1 MAIGVLMDLFRRHSR
16 FSAAGAVLLL
26 ATVIMYSGAVLE
38 WMSSSYAHIF
48 MIFWSFVGGMVL
60 CYMFLGRT
68 KNMMPN
74 FLIMY
79 NRKKEPELDD
89 LEREA
94 LRKSC
99 PVCGDPRCARHRPGL
114 SILDLQPWTSLKVT
128 EKVDM
133 ALSEFLELVLR
144 DFVYTWYRDLSTDEA
159 FVDEMRVSLRF
170 ILSCLIRRIKKTDL
184 PTFIVNKLIKAAMS
198 HLDKYVR
205 AMESAPPG
213 ADLEKATLELY
224 GSELHCVMQNRRTEL
239 QYLRYLSGEIFPYIL
254 PARSLKCKSLCAL
267 LRELLSASVLMPA
280 IDKIA
285 DPDFVNNLML
295 VFLDETPM
303 AVATEPPSHDV
314 DLLAHFSQPRQAPI
328 ESALRLDLPDIMNNQ
343 TTLFRFMQFLKDEA
357 SVHVL
362 QFCLSVEDFNRRSL
376 NPDMTDQQK
385 MDLHQEAK
393 MIYEM
398 YFKADA
404 ADKIQFPADVT
415 AEIKSIVEGPPE
427 GVTRLR
433 TSTPLFS
440 AYEHA
445 YGLLENTFLPLFYQS
460 DDYYTMLCGGRLP
473 TNIPKSA
480 SSPNLESVLYDGKSE
495 TVSVGLNLPTGSAS
509 VENIPISAMTNMVN
523 SCKSA
528 GRKSME
534 PFAAVSKFGNKL
546 KEMLRSNTV
555 DDRLLALYDDQ
566 EDQTPDI
573 SPMEPYEEEELEDE
587 IEAEFIPKDLS
598 AWRVAIPRAESRY
611 ENGKQY
617 YVYIISVQRIDIRE
631 GETSGP
637 SGWETTRRYNEFYV
651 LENKLT
657 EFHGETL
664 LEDCCLPTKRIQ
676 LTKPSQEFIDSKI
689 AIFEKWLQVLL
700 TKPALRGS
708 ELVHSFLSPGPEF
721 ETRLLTDVNI
731 GKMLKS
737 VPNKLV
743 KEKGQ
748 HLEPFLQ
755 AFLASTETTKP
766 RQSKPEEIEESPK
779 DKMERKIAYPIYGN
793 NAAGLV
799 SIHKTEPDGLQIRAL
814 HGAADFLLYIARTV
828 YKVPTWFHHVAM
840 AARIVG
846 KHALEGYLD
855 SYLAGKIEQVKQEHQ
870 VVGLIHLLRDVL
882 FFDNDPPRT
891 DEDKRVRAEETL
903 KEMKAFLPK
912 LFVMVIGAEKQHIG
926 TKTIFDVLQ
935 KPRLNKQLGY
945 VMLDLAILEFF
956 PEIQESSDIQ
966 QTGN

>member
-1 MAIGVLMDLFRRHSR
+1 MAIGVVMDLFRRHSR
-16 FSAAGAVLLL
+16 FSAAGAVLFL
-26 ATVIMYSGAVLE
+26 ATVIMY
-38 WMSSSYAHIF
+38 SYAHIF

-60 CYMFLGRT
+60 CYMFFGRN

-79 NRKKEPELDD
+79 NRKKQPMLDD
-89 LEREA
+89 LEIEA

-170 ILSCLIRRIKKTDL
+170 ILSCLIRRVKKTDL

-224 GSELHCVMQNRRTEL
+224 GSELHCVMKSRRTEL
-239 QYLRYLSGEIFPYIL
+239 QYLRHLSGEIFPYIL

-295 VFLDETPM
+295 IFLDETPM

-314 DLLAHFSQPRQAPI
+314 DLLAHFSQPRQAPT

-385 MDLHQEAK
+385 IDLHQEAK

-398 YFKADA
+398 YFKSDA
-404 ADKIQFPADVT
+404 VDKIQFPGDIT
-415 AEIKSIVEGPPE
+415 TEIKSIVEGPPE

-480 SSPNLESVLYDGKSE
+480 SR
-495 TVSVGLNLPTGSAS
+495 
-509 VENIPISAMTNMVN
+509 
-523 SCKSA
+523 SA
-528 GRKSME
+528 GKKSME

-546 KEMLRSNTV
+546 KGMLRSNTGDV

-566 EDQTPDI
+566 EDQTPDT
-573 SPMEPYEEEELEDE
+573 SPMEPYEEDIEDE
-587 IEAEFIPKDLS
+587 IESEFIPKDLS

-689 AIFEKWLQVLL
+689 AIFEKWLQMLL

-708 ELVHSFLSPGPEF
+708 ELLHSFLSPGPEF
-721 ETRLLTDVNI
+721 ETRLLPDVNI

-766 RQSKPEEIEESPK
+766 RQSKPDVIEESPK
-779 DKMERKIAYPIYGN
+779 DKMERKISYPIYGN

-799 SIHKTEPDGLQIRAL
+799 SIHNTEPAGLQVRGL
-814 HGAADFLLYIARTV
+814 QGAADFLLYIARTV

-840 AARIVG
+840 SARIVG

-912 LFVMVIGAEKQHIG
+912 LFVMVIGAERQHIG
-926 TKTIFDVLQ
+926 TKTIFDALQ

-945 VMLDLAILEFF
+945 VLLDLAILEFF
-956 PEIQESSDIQ
+956 PEIQEPSDT
-966 QTGN
+966 TGN

>member
-1 MAIGVLMDLFRRHSR
+1 
-16 FSAAGAVLLL
+16 
-26 ATVIMYSGAVLE
+26 MYSGAVLE

-60 CYMFLGRT
+60 CYMFFGRN

-79 NRKKEPELDD
+79 NRKKQPMLDD
-89 LEREA
+89 LEIEA

-170 ILSCLIRRIKKTDL
+170 ILSCLIRRVKKTDL

-224 GSELHCVMQNRRTEL
+224 GSELHCVMKSRRTEL
-239 QYLRYLSGEIFPYIL
+239 QYLRHLSGEIFPYIL

-295 VFLDETPM
+295 IFLDETPM

-314 DLLAHFSQPRQAPI
+314 DLLAHFSQPRQAPT

-385 MDLHQEAK
+385 IDLHQEAK

-398 YFKADA
+398 YFKSDA
-404 ADKIQFPADVT
+404 VDKIQFPGDIT
-415 AEIKSIVEGPPE
+415 TEIKSIVEGPPE

-480 SSPNLESVLYDGKSE
+480 SR
-495 TVSVGLNLPTGSAS
+495 
-509 VENIPISAMTNMVN
+509 
-523 SCKSA
+523 SA
-528 GRKSME
+528 GKKSME

-546 KEMLRSNTV
+546 KGMLRSNTGDV
-555 DDRLLALYDDQ
+555 
-566 EDQTPDI
+566 
-573 SPMEPYEEEELEDE
+573 
-587 IEAEFIPKDLS
+587 
-598 AWRVAIPRAESRY
+598 
-611 ENGKQY
+611 
-617 YVYIISVQRIDIRE
+617 
-631 GETSGP
+631 
-637 SGWETTRRYNEFYV
+637 
-651 LENKLT
+651 
-657 EFHGETL
+657 
-664 LEDCCLPTKRIQ
+664 
-676 LTKPSQEFIDSKI
+676 
-689 AIFEKWLQVLL
+689 AIFEKWLQMLL

-708 ELVHSFLSPGPEF
+708 ELLHSFLSPGPEF
-721 ETRLLTDVNI
+721 ETRLLPDVNI

-766 RQSKPEEIEESPK
+766 RQSKPDVIEESPK
-779 DKMERKIAYPIYGN
+779 DKMERKISYPIYGN

-799 SIHKTEPDGLQIRAL
+799 SIHNTEPAGLQVRGL
-814 HGAADFLLYIARTV
+814 QGAADFLLYIARTV

-840 AARIVG
+840 SARIVG

-912 LFVMVIGAEKQHIG
+912 LFVMVIGAERQHIG
-926 TKTIFDVLQ
+926 TKTIFDALQ

-945 VMLDLAILEFF
+945 VLLDLAILEFF
-956 PEIQESSDIQ
+956 PEIQEPSDT
-966 QTGN
+966 TGN

>member
-1 MAIGVLMDLFRRHSR
+1 MAIGVVMDLFRRHSR
-16 FSAAGAVLLL
+16 FSAAGAVLFL
-26 ATVIMYSGAVLE
+26 ATVIMY
-38 WMSSSYAHIF
+38 SYAHIF

-60 CYMFLGRT
+60 CYMFFGRN

-79 NRKKEPELDD
+79 NRKKQPMLDD
-89 LEREA
+89 LEIEA

-170 ILSCLIRRIKKTDL
+170 ILSCLIRRVKKTDL

-224 GSELHCVMQNRRTEL
+224 GSELHCVMKSRRTEL
-239 QYLRYLSGEIFPYIL
+239 QYLRHLSGEIFPYIL

-295 VFLDETPM
+295 IFLDETPM

-314 DLLAHFSQPRQAPI
+314 DLLAHFSQPRQAPT

-385 MDLHQEAK
+385 IDLHQEAK

-398 YFKADA
+398 YFKSDA
-404 ADKIQFPADVT
+404 VDKIQFPGDIT
-415 AEIKSIVEGPPE
+415 TEIKSIVEGPPE

-480 SSPNLESVLYDGKSE
+480 SR
-495 TVSVGLNLPTGSAS
+495 
-509 VENIPISAMTNMVN
+509 
-523 SCKSA
+523 SA
-528 GRKSME
+528 GKKSME

-546 KEMLRSNTV
+546 KGMLRSNTV

-566 EDQTPDI
+566 EDQTPDT
-573 SPMEPYEEEELEDE
+573 SPMEPYEEDIEDE
-587 IEAEFIPKDLS
+587 IESEFIPKDLS

-689 AIFEKWLQVLL
+689 AIFEKWLQMLL

-708 ELVHSFLSPGPEF
+708 ELLHSFLSPGPEF
-721 ETRLLTDVNI
+721 ETRLLPDVNI

-766 RQSKPEEIEESPK
+766 RQSKPDVIEESPK
-779 DKMERKIAYPIYGN
+779 DKMERKISYPIYGN

-799 SIHKTEPDGLQIRAL
+799 SIHNTEPAGLQVRGL
-814 HGAADFLLYIARTV
+814 QGAADFLLYIARTV

-840 AARIVG
+840 SARIVG

-912 LFVMVIGAEKQHIG
+912 LFVMVIGAERQHIG
-926 TKTIFDVLQ
+926 TKTIFDALQ

-945 VMLDLAILEFF
+945 VLLDLAILEFF
-956 PEIQESSDIQ
+956 PEIQEPSDT
-966 QTGN
+966 TGN

>member
-1 MAIGVLMDLFRRHSR
+1 
-16 FSAAGAVLLL
+16 
-26 ATVIMYSGAVLE
+26 
-38 WMSSSYAHIF
+38 

-60 CYMFLGRT
+60 CYMFLGT

-79 NRKKEPELDD
+79 NRKKGLDD

-480 SSPNLESVLYDGKSE
+480 SRYLSIYF
-495 TVSVGLNLPTGSAS
+495 LPSYR
-509 VENIPISAMTNMVN
+509 
-523 SCKSA
+523 SA

-546 KEMLRSNTV
+546 KGMLRSNTGDGLTDFPNSQTLSV

-566 EDQTPDI
+566 EDQTPVK
-573 SPMEPYEEEELEDE
+573 DE

-598 AWRVAIPRAESRY
+598 AWRVAIPRAESRSTDFVLGFRY

-926 TKTIFDVLQ
+926 TKTIFDALQ

-956 PEIQESSDIQ
+956 PEIQESSDVQ

>member
-1 MAIGVLMDLFRRHSR
+1 MAIGVVMDLFRRHSR
-16 FSAAGAVLLL
+16 FSAAGAVLFL

-60 CYMFLGRT
+60 CYMFFGRN

-79 NRKKEPELDD
+79 NRKKQPMLDD
-89 LEREA
+89 LEIEA

-170 ILSCLIRRIKKTDL
+170 ILSCLIRRVKKTDL

-224 GSELHCVMQNRRTEL
+224 GSELHCVMKSRRTEL
-239 QYLRYLSGEIFPYIL
+239 QYLRHLSGEIFPYIL

-295 VFLDETPM
+295 IFLDETPM

-314 DLLAHFSQPRQAPI
+314 DLLAHFSQPRQAPT

-385 MDLHQEAK
+385 IDLHQEAK

-398 YFKADA
+398 YFKSDA
-404 ADKIQFPADVT
+404 VDKIQFPGDIT
-415 AEIKSIVEGPPE
+415 TEIKSIVEGPPE

-480 SSPNLESVLYDGKSE
+480 SR
-495 TVSVGLNLPTGSAS
+495 
-509 VENIPISAMTNMVN
+509 
-523 SCKSA
+523 SA
-528 GRKSME
+528 GKKSME

-546 KEMLRSNTV
+546 KGMLRSNTV

-566 EDQTPDI
+566 EDQTPDT
-573 SPMEPYEEEELEDE
+573 SPMEPYEEDIEDE
-587 IEAEFIPKDLS
+587 IESEFIPKDLS

-689 AIFEKWLQVLL
+689 AIFEKWLQMLL

-708 ELVHSFLSPGPEF
+708 ELLHSFLSPGPEF
-721 ETRLLTDVNI
+721 ETRLLPDVNI

-766 RQSKPEEIEESPK
+766 RQSKPDVIEESPK
-779 DKMERKIAYPIYGN
+779 DKMERKISYPIYGN

-799 SIHKTEPDGLQIRAL
+799 SIHNTEPAGLQVRGL
-814 HGAADFLLYIARTV
+814 QGAADFLLYIARTV

-840 AARIVG
+840 SARIVG

-912 LFVMVIGAEKQHIG
+912 LFVMVIGAERQHIG
-926 TKTIFDVLQ
+926 TKTIFDALQ

-945 VMLDLAILEFF
+945 VLLDLAILEFF
-956 PEIQESSDIQ
+956 PEIQEPSDT
-966 QTGN
+966 TGN

>member
-1 MAIGVLMDLFRRHSR
+1 MAIGVMMDLFRRHSR
-16 FSAAGAVLLL
+16 FSAAGAVLFL
-26 ATVIMYSGAVLE
+26 ATVIMY
-38 WMSSSYAHIF
+38 SYAHIF

-60 CYMFLGRT
+60 CYMFFGRN

-79 NRKKEPELDD
+79 NRKKQPMLDD
-89 LEREA
+89 LEIEA

-170 ILSCLIRRIKKTDL
+170 ILSCLIRRVKKTDL

-224 GSELHCVMQNRRTEL
+224 GSELHCVMKSRRTEL
-239 QYLRYLSGEIFPYIL
+239 QYLRHLSGEIFPYIL

-295 VFLDETPM
+295 IFLDETPM

-314 DLLAHFSQPRQAPI
+314 DLLAHFSQPRQAPT

-385 MDLHQEAK
+385 IDLHQEAK

-398 YFKADA
+398 YFKSDA
-404 ADKIQFPADVT
+404 VDKIQFPGDIT
-415 AEIKSIVEGPPE
+415 TEIKSIVEGPPE

-480 SSPNLESVLYDGKSE
+480 SR
-495 TVSVGLNLPTGSAS
+495 
-509 VENIPISAMTNMVN
+509 
-523 SCKSA
+523 SA
-528 GRKSME
+528 GKKSME

-546 KEMLRSNTV
+546 KGMLRSNTGDV

-566 EDQTPDI
+566 EDQTPDT
-573 SPMEPYEEEELEDE
+573 SPMEPYEEDIEDE
-587 IEAEFIPKDLS
+587 IESEFIPKDLS

-689 AIFEKWLQVLL
+689 AIFEKWLQMLL

-708 ELVHSFLSPGPEF
+708 ELLHSFLSPGPEF
-721 ETRLLTDVNI
+721 ETRLLPDVNI

-766 RQSKPEEIEESPK
+766 RQSKPDVIEESPK
-779 DKMERKIAYPIYGN
+779 DKMERKISYPIYGN

-799 SIHKTEPDGLQIRAL
+799 SIHNTEPAGLQVRGL
-814 HGAADFLLYIARTV
+814 QGAADFLLYIARTV

-840 AARIVG
+840 SARIVG

-912 LFVMVIGAEKQHIG
+912 LFVMVIGAERQHIG
-926 TKTIFDVLQ
+926 TKTIFDALQ

-945 VMLDLAILEFF
+945 VLLDLAILEFF
-956 PEIQESSDIQ
+956 PEIQEPSDT
-966 QTGN
+966 TGN

>member
-1 MAIGVLMDLFRRHSR
+1 MAIGVMMDLFRRHSR
-16 FSAAGAVLLL
+16 FSAAGAVLFL
-26 ATVIMYSGAVLE
+26 ATVIMYSGAIPE
-38 WMSSSYAHIF
+38 WVSSSYAHIF

-60 CYMFLGRT
+60 SYMFFGRS

-79 NRKKEPELDD
+79 NRKKEPVLDE

-114 SILDLQPWTSLKVT
+114 SILDLQPWTNLKVT

-170 ILSCLIRRIKKTDL
+170 ILSCLIRRVKKTDL

-205 AMESAPPG
+205 AMESAQPG

-224 GSELHCVMQNRRTEL
+224 GSELHCVMNSRRTEL
-239 QYLRYLSGEIFPYIL
+239 QYLRHLSGEIFPYIL

-267 LRELLSASVLMPA
+267 LRELMSASVLMPA

-295 VFLDETPM
+295 IFLDETPM

-314 DLLAHFSQPRQAPI
+314 DLLAHFSQPRQAPT

-385 MDLHQEAK
+385 IDLHQEAK

-398 YFKADA
+398 YFKSDA
-404 ADKIQFPADVT
+404 VDKIQFPADVT

-480 SSPNLESVLYDGKSE
+480 SR
-495 TVSVGLNLPTGSAS
+495 
-509 VENIPISAMTNMVN
+509 
-523 SCKSA
+523 SA
-528 GRKSME
+528 GKKGME
-534 PFAAVSKFGNKL
+534 PFAAVSKFGNRL
-546 KEMLRSNTV
+546 KGMLRSNTV

-566 EDQTPDI
+566 EDQTPDT
-573 SPMEPYEEEELEDE
+573 SPMEPYEEEIEDE
-587 IEAEFIPKDLS
+587 IESEFIPKDLS

-676 LTKPSQEFIDSKI
+676 LTKPSQEFVDSKI
-689 AIFEKWLQVLL
+689 AIFEKWLQMLL

-721 ETRLLTDVNI
+721 ETRLLMDVNI

-737 VPNKLV
+737 VPNKLT

-748 HLEPFLQ
+748 HLEPFLH

-766 RQSKPEEIEESPK
+766 RQSNPEVIEESPK
-779 DKMERKIAYPIYGN
+779 DKMERKISYPIYGN

-799 SIHKTEPDGLQIRAL
+799 SIHNTEPEGLQVRGL

-891 DEDKRVRAEETL
+891 DEDKRVRGEETL

-926 TKTIFDVLQ
+926 TKTIFDALQ
-935 KPRLNKQLGY
+935 KPRLNKQLGF
-945 VMLDLAILEFF
+945 VLLDLAILEFF
-956 PEIQESSDIQ
+956 PEIQDLSDTQ
-966 QTGN
+966 QTGK

>member
-1 MAIGVLMDLFRRHSR
+1 MAIGVMMDLFRRHSR
-16 FSAAGAVLLL
+16 FSAAGAVLFL
-26 ATVIMYSGAVLE
+26 ATVIMYSGAIPE
-38 WMSSSYAHIF
+38 WVSSSYAHIF

-60 CYMFLGRT
+60 SYMFFGRS

-79 NRKKEPELDD
+79 NRKKEPVLDE

-114 SILDLQPWTSLKVT
+114 SILDLQPWTNLKVT

-170 ILSCLIRRIKKTDL
+170 ILSCLIRRVKKTDL

-205 AMESAPPG
+205 AMESAQPG

-224 GSELHCVMQNRRTEL
+224 GSELHCVMNSRRTEL
-239 QYLRYLSGEIFPYIL
+239 QYLRHLSGEIFPYIL

-267 LRELLSASVLMPA
+267 LRELMSASVLMPA

-295 VFLDETPM
+295 IFLDETPM

-314 DLLAHFSQPRQAPI
+314 DLLAHFSQPRQAPT

-385 MDLHQEAK
+385 IDLHQEAK

-398 YFKADA
+398 YFKSDA
-404 ADKIQFPADVT
+404 VDKIQFPADVT

-480 SSPNLESVLYDGKSE
+480 SR
-495 TVSVGLNLPTGSAS
+495 
-509 VENIPISAMTNMVN
+509 
-523 SCKSA
+523 SA
-528 GRKSME
+528 GKKGME
-534 PFAAVSKFGNKL
+534 PFAAVSKFGNRL
-546 KEMLRSNTV
+546 KGMLRSNTGDV

-566 EDQTPDI
+566 EDQTPDT
-573 SPMEPYEEEELEDE
+573 SPMEPYEEEIEDE
-587 IEAEFIPKDLS
+587 IESEFIPKDLS

-676 LTKPSQEFIDSKI
+676 LTKPSQEFVDSKI
-689 AIFEKWLQVLL
+689 AIFEKWLQMLL

-721 ETRLLTDVNI
+721 ETRLLMDVNI

-737 VPNKLV
+737 VPNKLT

-748 HLEPFLQ
+748 HLEPFLH

-766 RQSKPEEIEESPK
+766 RQSNPEVIEESPK
-779 DKMERKIAYPIYGN
+779 DKMERKISYPIYGN

-799 SIHKTEPDGLQIRAL
+799 SIHNTEPEGLQVRGL

-891 DEDKRVRAEETL
+891 DEDKRVRGEETL

-926 TKTIFDVLQ
+926 TKTIFDALQ
-935 KPRLNKQLGY
+935 KPRLNKQLGF
-945 VMLDLAILEFF
+945 VLLDLAILEFF
-956 PEIQESSDIQ
+956 PEIQDLSDTQ
-966 QTGN
+966 QTGK

>member
-1 MAIGVLMDLFRRHSR
+1 MAIGVMMDLFRRHSR
-16 FSAAGAVLLL
+16 FSAAGAVLFL
-26 ATVIMYSGAVLE
+26 ATVIMY
-38 WMSSSYAHIF
+38 SYAHIF

-60 CYMFLGRT
+60 SYMFFGRS

-79 NRKKEPELDD
+79 NRKKEPVLDD

-114 SILDLQPWTSLKVT
+114 SILDLQPWTNLKVT

-170 ILSCLIRRIKKTDL
+170 ILSCLIRRVKKTDL

-224 GSELHCVMQNRRTEL
+224 GSELHCVMHSRRTEL
-239 QYLRYLSGEIFPYIL
+239 QYLRHLSGEIFPYIL

-267 LRELLSASVLMPA
+267 LRELMSASVLMPA

-295 VFLDETPM
+295 IFLDETPM

-314 DLLAHFSQPRQAPI
+314 DLLAHFSQPRQAPT

-385 MDLHQEAK
+385 IDLHQEAK

-398 YFKADA
+398 YFKSDA
-404 ADKIQFPADVT
+404 VDKIQFPADVT
-415 AEIKSIVEGPPE
+415 AEIKSIVGGPPE

-480 SSPNLESVLYDGKSE
+480 SR
-495 TVSVGLNLPTGSAS
+495 
-509 VENIPISAMTNMVN
+509 
-523 SCKSA
+523 SA
-528 GRKSME
+528 GKKGME
-534 PFAAVSKFGNKL
+534 PFAAVSKFGSRL
-546 KEMLRSNTV
+546 KGMLRSNTV

-566 EDQTPDI
+566 EDQTPDT
-573 SPMEPYEEEELEDE
+573 SPMEPYEEEIEDE
-587 IEAEFIPKDLS
+587 IESEFIPKDLS

-676 LTKPSQEFIDSKI
+676 LTKPSQEFVDSKI
-689 AIFEKWLQVLL
+689 AIFEKWLQMLL

-721 ETRLLTDVNI
+721 ETRLLMDVNI

-737 VPNKLV
+737 VPNKLT

-748 HLEPFLQ
+748 HLEPFLH

-766 RQSKPEEIEESPK
+766 RQSNPEVIEESPK
-779 DKMERKIAYPIYGN
+779 DKMERKISYPIYGN

-799 SIHKTEPDGLQIRAL
+799 SIHNTEPEGLQVRGL

-891 DEDKRVRAEETL
+891 DEDKRVRGEETL

-926 TKTIFDVLQ
+926 TKIIFDALQ
-935 KPRLNKQLGY
+935 KPKLNKQLGF
-945 VMLDLAILEFF
+945 VLLDLAILEFF
-956 PEIQESSDIQ
+956 PEIQDLSDTQ
-966 QTGN
+966 QTGK